1 MKSSKY
7 KGSVHYVI
15 VGNSAAGISAAR
27 EIKRC
32 DPCGNVTIISD
43 ESTFGYSRV
52 MLPLYI
58 AGKIHKRDMLI
69 APRTFYA
76 SNRIHLLR
84 KEFVGFIDPKDQ
96 HVQTQSGKKIPYDRL
111 LIATGSSSRRLNIP
125 GDHLRG
131 IHFSRRMT
139 DAEAI
144 KSEISSTASPVAV
157 IGGGLV
163 SVKSIEAL
171 IARKRKAH
179 LVISS
184 NRILSQM
191 LDQAASDLFLRSFEQ
206 NGVKVH
212 FGTDVK
218 AFQGKDHLENILLS
232 DGTTLSCSLAIIGK
246 GVRPNIEPLLGTG
259 ATINQGLLVDLH
271 MATNLPYVYAAGD
284 VAEQVDVLQKRHSS
298 HAIWPLAV
306 EGGRVAGSNMA
317 GVPAVSSGAIRM
329 NSVEILG
336 TRIVS
341 SGEWEG
347 KEEVK
352 SFRREGTV
360 YRKLV
365 FSGRRLRGFLLA
377 GDLRGA
383 GTLTSLM
390 RNDIE
395 ISPSAFEEG
404 LERGFSYWPRLQV
417 LGGHIEHWEEGRRQA

>member
-1 MKSSKY
+1 MKSPKY
-7 KGSVHYVI
+7 KSPVHYVI
-15 VGNSAAGISAAR
+15 VGNSGAGISAAR

-32 DPCGNVTIISD
+32 DPDGSMTIISD

-52 MLPLYI
+52 MLPLYM
-58 AGKIHKRDMLI
+58 AGKIRKRDMFI
-69 APRTFYA
+69 APRAFYT
-76 SNRIHLLR
+76 SNRIRLLR
-84 KEFVGFIDPKDQ
+84 GECVESVDPENQ
-96 HVQTQSGKKIPYDRL
+96 RVQTQRGKKLPYDRL
-111 LIATGSSSRRLNIP
+111 LIATGASSRRLNIP

-131 IHFSRRMT
+131 IHFLRRMT

-144 KSEISSTASPVAV
+144 KSEISSTTSPVVV

-184 NRILSQM
+184 DRILSQM
-191 LDQAASDLFLRSFEQ
+191 IDQTASDFFMKSFEQ

-218 AFQGKDHLENILLS
+218 AFQGEDHLRNVLLS
-232 DGTTLSCSLAIIGK
+232 DGTILSCSLAIIGK
-246 GVRPNIEPLLGTG
+246 GVTPNIEPLLGTD
-259 ATINQGLLVDLH
+259 AAINQGVLVDLH
-271 MATNLPYVYAAGD
+271 MATNLPYIYAAGD
-284 VAEQVDVLQKRHSS
+284 VVEQVDVLQKRHSS

-317 GVPAVSSGAIRM
+317 GVPALSSGAIRM

-336 TRIVS
+336 TRVVS

-347 KEEVK
+347 GEEVK

-365 FSGRRLRGFLLA
+365 FAGRRLRGFVLA

-395 ISPSAFEEG
+395 ISPSALEKG
-404 LERGFSYWPRLQV
+404 LERGFSYWPRLQI